1 MLVPREGFEP
11 TLDRL
16 STCCL
21 CRWATSAGAA
31 PRIRTG
37 NLSLLKRAPLPC
49 WASAAV
55 KVWWRWKE
63 SNLRGAEARRLYRPP
78 RVHNGLHL
86 HCEKNLAEGGGVEP
100 LRRVAPHHG
109 FRDRS
114 PSCTAA
120 PSECAQKRKKPPRPQ
135 GRGAFVVLR

>member
-37 NLSLLKRAPLPC
+37 TLSLLKRAPLPG

-55 KVWWRWKE
+55 K
-63 SNLRGAEARRLYRPP
+63 
-78 RVHNGLHL
+78 
-86 HCEKNLAEGGGVEP
+86 
-100 LRRVAPHHG
+100 
-109 FRDRS
+109 
-114 PSCTAA
+114 T
-120 PSECAQKRKKPPRPQ
+120 QKPPRHR
-135 GRGAFVVLR
+135 GRGAFVVLRCRSLRLHVDPPGLGQRKQTEGQGIASHRAAI